1 MQVIVDVIMADHRT
15 TVVVVVDMTAV
26 AAAAVT
32 TVIVTVEVCGHFA
45 VLYSILFVVCFA
57 PSVVL

>member
-26 AAAAVT
+26 AAAVVT
-32 TVIVTVEVCGHFA
+32 TVIVTVEVCRHI
-45 VLYSILFVVCFA
+45 YSIPFVVCFT